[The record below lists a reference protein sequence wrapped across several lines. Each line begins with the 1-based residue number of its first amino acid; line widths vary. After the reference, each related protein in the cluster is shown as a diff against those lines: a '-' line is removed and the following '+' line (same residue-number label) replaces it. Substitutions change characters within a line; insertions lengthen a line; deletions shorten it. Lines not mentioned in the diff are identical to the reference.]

1 MNVPFHKPFYD
12 EKDERALVDAL
23 RSRHIVGDAANSSQ
37 ASELLAHLLG
47 VKTVLLTTSCT
58 HALEL
63 ALMVLRLDPGDEV
76 IIPSFTFVSTANCIM
91 RVGARPV
98 FAEIDP
104 VTLTIS
110 VEDVQRR
117 ITAKTKAIIPV
128 VYAGVSPAMDELMT
142 LAPGKNIAV
151 IEDAAQALGARYK
164 GHPLGSI
171 GHIGCF
177 SFHETKNIST
187 GEGGAFVTNA
197 EDLASRAEVIR
208 EKGTN
213 RKQFMLHLV
222 DKYTWV
228 DIGSSFLPND
238 LVGALLGS
246 QLGKMEEIQTSRK
259 CIYERYTSELKPL
272 AIQERLVLPTI
283 PDHTSSN
290 YHIYHVLMRD
300 EQTRNNAISFFKD
313 RNIGTTFHYL
323 PLHLAPVGR
332 RLLGGKPGDL
342 PITESVSGR
351 LLRLPIYP
359 SLKEEEQTYVIQVMN
374 EFFRTQ

>member
-23 RSRHIVGDAANSSQ
+23 RSGHIVGDAANSSQ

-142 LAPGKNIAV
+142 LARGKNIAV

>member
-23 RSRHIVGDAANSSQ
+23 RSGHIVGDAANSSQ

-213 RKQFMLHLV
+213 RKQFMLHLSWV
-222 DKYTWV
+222 RKKGDKNETGGV
-228 DIGSSFLPND
+228 KDHD
-238 LVGALLGS
+238 RVQS
-246 QLGKMEEIQTSRK
+246 QRK
-259 CIYERYTSELKPL
+259 NKR
-272 AIQERLVLPTI
+272 
-283 PDHTSSN
+283 
-290 YHIYHVLMRD
+290 
-300 EQTRNNAISFFKD
+300 
-313 RNIGTTFHYL
+313 
-323 PLHLAPVGR
+323 
-332 RLLGGKPGDL
+332 
-342 PITESVSGR
+342 
-351 LLRLPIYP
+351 
-359 SLKEEEQTYVIQVMN
+359 
-374 EFFRTQ
+374 